1 MKNILIFLIIVLIA
15 YCKKDCGYSQK
26 IICTDYACKNCYC
39 VMEAF
44 NEKDYN
50 ITKFCGDSQRPI
62 CYDEYDKK
70 EFSLICYPPKD
81 PDN

>member
-1 MKNILIFLIIVLIA
+1 
-15 YCKKDCGYSQK
+15 
-26 IICTDYACKNCYC
+26 
-39 VMEAF
+39 MEAF

-70 EFSLICYPPKD
+70 EFSLICYPPKN